1 MNIKPL
7 HILFLTSWY
16 PSRVHTTLGDFIQRH
31 AQAVSEF
38 HQVSVLHVIS
48 DPNLKKNIS
57 YEFKIENKIPT
68 YIAYIPFEI
77 NPIKKIFFFLN
88 AYLFL
93 LKKVGEF
100 DLIHLNKLYPSGV
113 FALYLKLFKQKK
125 YLISEHWS
133 GYQFPNNKAIGFFE
147 KWISKII
154 TKYASFVCPV
164 TEHLARAMQDF
175 GLKGTYYPIPNV
187 VDTEIF
193 KPREK
198 KNENLIFT
206 HISSLNDNVKN
217 IKGILNVLAA
227 YKKFNLNFTG
237 YFVGGK
243 KDEFITHLLQL
254 DINEAN
260 ILFVDHLPHAEM
272 VKILQKSDLFLM
284 FSNFENLPCVILE
297 SFSCGVPVISTNVG
311 GISEYF
317 PENFGKLIPVKGEN
331 EMLKIL
337 LNFDK
342 TKWAEKNIMHH
353 YVQEHFSKEKIA
365 ITFNKL
371 YIKMI

>member
-1 MNIKPL
+1 MNIKSL

-16 PSRVHTTLGDFIQRH
+16 PSRVHASLGDFIQRH
-31 AQAVSEF
+31 AIA
-38 HQVSVLHVIS
+38 VSVLHQVSILHITS

-57 YEFKIENKIPT
+57 YEIKIENGIHT
-68 YIAYIPFEI
+68 YIAYIPIKI
-77 NPIKKIFFFLN
+77 NLVKKIFFYFK
-88 AYLFL
+88 AFHFL
-93 LKKVGEF
+93 LKKIGKF
-100 DLIHLNKLYPSGV
+100 DLIHLNKLYPSGF

-133 GYQFPNNKAIGFFE
+133 GYQFPNNKVIGFFE

-154 TKYASFVCPV
+154 TKHSSFVCPV
-164 TEHLARAMQDF
+164 TEHLAKNMKEF
-175 GLKGTYYPIPNV
+175 GLNGMYYPVPNV

-193 KPREK
+193 KPIEN
-198 KNENLIFT
+198 KNEKLIFT

-227 YKKFNLNFTG
+227 YRKLNFNFIA

-243 KDEFITHLLQL
+243 KDNFI
-254 DINEAN
+254 
-260 ILFVDHLPHAEM
+260 DHLSLLKLDETNVLFIDHLSHVEM
-272 VKILQKSDLFLM
+272 VKVLQKSDLFLM

-297 SFSCGVPVISTNVG
+297 SFSCGIPVISTNVG

-317 PENFGKLIPVKGEN
+317 PENFGKLIPKKDEN

-342 TKWAEKNIMHH
+342 IKWVEKNCMHDF
-353 YVQEHFSKEKIA
+353 VQEHFSKEKIA
-365 ITFNKL
+365 KTFNEL